1 MHEMNVWRKLEG
13 SPEPGLPEL
22 PRLPVD
28 IKQLEKQNSAPHLD
42 VEPRSIIR
50 KRCVLAVVFS
60 FGCLISFRELL
71 ERHEAACC

>member
-28 IKQLEKQNSAPHLD
+28 VKQLGKQSSAPHSD
-42 VEPRSIIR
+42 VEPRS
-50 KRCVLAVVFS
+50 VLGNDV
-60 FGCLISFRELL
+60 C
-71 ERHEAACC
+71 